1 MKIGSL
7 INMLEQYDLDAE
19 LVIEVTKEDG
29 ETITTYD
36 IGFDHSEFGEFM
48 LQVNGY

>member
-7 INMLEQYDLDAE
+7 AAMLEQFDQDAD
-19 LVIEVTKEDG
+19 LVIEITKENG

-36 IGFDHSEFGEFM
+36 IGFAHSESGEFM
-48 LQVNGY
+48 LQVRE